1 MALELTRAKK
11 PVYPTKTTINLAE
24 SNQAPRHLGRDLA
37 LFVLALVVI
46 ALFAKFGVIDQY
58 RRLDAAQAAYAS
70 VHTEYTQMQ
79 ELLKGYD
86 RLLMEYRTYSMEWA
100 TDGSEDNGTLV
111 DRQKALDLLEQEMLS
126 RGRLVSLQ
134 VSGNKMVVSMSGMS
148 LDQISRMFD
157 VIQQSPIVSN
167 VELNLASTEDGNV
180 STILDFTVRITLRSA
195 EEAGK

>member
-1 MALELTRAKK
+1 MAEKMKK
-11 PVYPTKTTINLAE
+11 GPSEAGRKTLKCPHKQGINLNMRE
-24 SNQAPRHLGRDLA
+24 QKGNPRLTL
-37 LFVLALVVI
+37 LVGC
-46 ALFAKFGVIDQY
+46 LVIDQY

-100 TDGSEDNGTLV
+100 TDGSEENGTLV

-134 VSGNKMVVSMSGMS
+134 VSGNKMVVAMSGMS

-195 EEAGK
+195 EEADK